1 MPVSCRRALVDVSDE
16 IATKIEM
23 LFYAN
28 VSDAIAK
35 AFQK

>member
-1 MPVSCRRALVDVSDE
+1 MVDVSDE

-28 VSDAIAK
+28 VSDALMK
-35 AFQK
+35 AFQE